1 VADISGLNPNVMME
15 LGMVEGDPAKRPVFV
30 LKRKAEKREKEP
42 DVPSDLKAKLYI
54 EYEVVATASPD
65 EKVRLL
71 ANELR
76 TKLTSAAELTALSSR
91 PHTRFTSAQYIQHKL
106 QPKKMQLGP
115 DDIAALQ
122 KGFPCLEDLEAAT
135 SAQIAMKTGLDEQV
149 AGVLVGAFACIAK
162 QSAG

>member
-1 VADISGLNPNVMME
+1 MMVSNSLNVMGPTVDMIWM
-15 LGMVEGDPAKRPVFV
+15 GK
-30 LKRKAEKREKEP
+30 
-42 DVPSDLKAKLYI
+42 
-54 EYEVVATASPD
+54 
-65 EKVRLL
+65 
-71 ANELR
+71 
-76 TKLTSAAELTALSSR
+76 
-91 PHTRFTSAQYIQHKL
+91 
-106 QPKKMQLGP
+106 LGP